1 MAKTKKSMRA
11 LAFIITVMM
20 IACLAPTV
28 SFAANTV
35 ELEKPSLDG
44 NKVTVKGSIN
54 VGAEL
59 TMLAVRDTVALTA
72 EDLKAKTDEWL
83 ESAIMYID
91 QVTYNGTG
99 YEKTFELRDSGEGNV
114 ITVFMGGTDVEQLQ
128 FKDVTI
134 PVPKKA
140 NGTVS
145 LENKTYV
152 GGETVKFALE
162 GGKGDWFEGLAAGA
176 VIKCGDET
184 VSDITINKD
193 GTLTLP
199 EATNELKTYSITLSR
214 ADDDETYEP
223 FAETTYT
230 FSYISK
236 VQNAVNQATFDKAAN
251 VAAGEDKYTITLPA
265 DVKIDEY
272 AIKYKAVQ
280 GEAEL
285 TGNPIE
291 VARPEEGAENIE
303 VKIIASAE
311 GSDEKVVAT
320 VIVPAKGAEVPAI
333 KAENVE
339 IAVAKDAYKVQK
351 GEGYSVIV
359 IRPDADTVDPKTQ
372 SIKVGDVTLFYVEK
386 PDYYVGIVPVY
397 GNEAAVAEATTI
409 EEATPSE
416 KLVYGKA
423 ADASNIEKPVSAV
436 DYGGAKRIVLKKD
449 KTPSDKRLISADV
462 ANGVMDG
469 KITAVDY
476 GTIKRVVLK
485 KDADLAINMKK

>member
-28 SFAANTV
+28 SFAANHV
-35 ELEKPSLDG
+35 KLEKPSFDG
-44 NKVTVKGSIN
+44 NKVTVKGSITTE
-54 VGAEL
+54 GAEL

-91 QVTYNGTG
+91 QVTSDGTG
-99 YEKTFELRDSGEGNV
+99 YEKTFELRDSAVGNV
-114 ITVFMGGTDVEQLQ
+114 ITVFMSGTDAVEL
-128 FKDVTI
+128 KSDYVEI

-152 GGETVKFALE
+152 EGETVKFAFKDGE
-162 GGKGDWFEGLAAGA
+162 GDWFKDLVANA

-184 VSDITINKD
+184 VSDITINAED

-199 EATNELKTYSITLSR
+199 AATNELKTYSITLSH

-223 FAETTYT
+223 FAETYT

-265 DVKIDEY
+265 GVEIDGY

-285 TGNPIE
+285 AGDPIE

-339 IAVAKDAYKVQK
+339 IVVAKDAYKVQK

-397 GNEAAVAEATTI
+397 NDAEAVATEATI
-409 EEATPSE
+409 ETVASE

-423 ADASNIEKPVSAV
+423 AEASNIEKPISTV

-449 KTPSDKRLISADV
+449 KTPSDKRLLSADV

-469 KITAVDY
+469 KITTVDY
-476 GTIKRVVLK
+476 GAIKRVVLK
-485 KDADLAINMKK
+485 KDADFAINVKK

>member
-28 SFAANTV
+28 SFAANHVT
-35 ELEKPSLDG
+35 LEEPSLDG

-54 VGAEL
+54 EGAEL

-91 QVTYNGTG
+91 QVTSDGTG

-114 ITVFMGGTDVEQLQ
+114 ITVFMSGTDAVEL
-128 FKDVTI
+128 KSDYVEI

-152 GGETVKFALE
+152 EGETVKFAFKDGE
-162 GGKGDWFEGLAAGA
+162 GDWFKDLVANA

-184 VSDITINKD
+184 VSDITINAED

-199 EATNELKTYSITLSR
+199 AATNELKTYSITLSH

-223 FAETTYT
+223 FAETYT

-320 VIVPAKGAEVPAI
+320 VIVPAKGAKVPAI
-333 KAENVE
+333 AETEISFIGENVYEKDGMVLAIVNTAAE
-339 IAVAKDAYKVQK
+339 IDPATQ
-351 GEGYSVIV
+351 
-359 IRPDADTVDPKTQ
+359 TVK
-372 SIKVGDVTLFYVEK
+372 IGDVKLFYVKER
-386 PDYYVGIVPVY
+386 DYFVGIVPVY
-397 GNEAAVAEATTI
+397 NAPADAAAVAEIIA
-409 EEATPSE
+409 EPSE
-416 KLVYGKA
+416 IIRYGKA
-423 ADASNIEKPVSAV
+423 SDAENLEDPYDAGDFAEVKKIALAKIADPTDKQLISCDVCGDADNMMDGAV
-436 DYGGAKRIVLKKD
+436 DAADFAMVKKAA
-449 KTPSDKRLISADV
+449 L
-462 ANGVMDG
+462 G
-469 KITAVDY
+469 KIE
-476 GTIKRVVLK
+476 
-485 KDADLAINMKK
+485 DLPINHE

>member
-28 SFAANTV
+28 SFAANHVT
-35 ELEKPSLDG
+35 LEEPSLDG

-54 VGAEL
+54 EGAEL

-91 QVTYNGTG
+91 QVTSDGTG

-134 PVPKKA
+134 SVPKKA

-162 GGKGDWFEGLAAGA
+162 GGVDNWFNGLADGA

-184 VSDITINKD
+184 VSDITINYD

-214 ADDDETYEP
+214 DDSDKEYEP

-236 VQNAVNQATFDKAAN
+236 VQNAVNQATFNKAAN

-320 VIVPAKGAEVPAI
+320 VIVPAKGAKVPAI

-397 GNEAAVAEATTI
+397 NDAEAVATEATI
-409 EEATPSE
+409 ETVASE

-423 ADASNIEKPVSAV
+423 AEASNIEKPISTV
-436 DYGGAKRIVLKKD
+436 DYGGAKRIVLEKD
-449 KTPSDKRLISADV
+449 KTPSDKRLLSADV

-469 KITAVDY
+469 RITTVDY
-476 GTIKRVVLK
+476 GAIKRVVLK
-485 KDADLAINMKK
+485 KDADFAINEKK